1 MGSRWL
7 RLAPLA
13 PLALGAGLT
22 AACGPA
28 PKAGTVQVQLVGEVT
43 ILDFVALS
51 GKANNVSVTLDGTAF
66 LVTETGGI
74 TAGSGCTAVNA
85 TTARCQANVI
95 TARLDLLDGNDTAN
109 VTALS
114 ISSSLLGGTGNDRLT
129 AGIGNDSLRGGEG
142 DDTLTAGGGL
152 DILQGDEGR
161 DALDGGAGDDTLAEA
176 GTAASTDV
184 VDADTYTGGTGV
196 DLTSYA
202 PGTAPVT
209 VTLDDV
215 ANDGRSAEGDNVK
228 ADVENLNGGSA
239 NDRFTGDADAN
250 VLLGLNG
257 WGRAARRAGERPA
270 VRRQRRRL
278 GRW

>member
-142 DDTLTAGGGL
+142 DDTLTAG
-152 DILQGDEGR
+152 
-161 DALDGGAGDDTLAEA
+161 AGWTSCRVTRVATRW
-176 GTAASTDV
+176 TAAPAT
-184 VDADTYTGGTGV
+184 T
-196 DLTSYA
+196 
-202 PGTAPVT
+202 PWQRP
-209 VTLDDV
+209 
-215 ANDGRSAEGDNVK
+215 
-228 ADVENLNGGSA
+228 
-239 NDRFTGDADAN
+239 
-250 VLLGLNG
+250 
-257 WGRAARRAGERPA
+257 ARRPRPTSSTPIPTPA
-270 VRRQRRRL
+270 EPVWTSRHTRP
-278 GRW
+278 GRHP